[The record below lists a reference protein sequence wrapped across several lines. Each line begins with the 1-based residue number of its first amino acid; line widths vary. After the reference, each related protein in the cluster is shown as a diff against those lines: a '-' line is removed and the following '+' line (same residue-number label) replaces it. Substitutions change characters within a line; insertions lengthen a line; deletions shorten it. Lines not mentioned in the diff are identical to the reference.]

1 MRGVCLQVV
10 EALVAELSEVDQH
23 VFLLPAI
30 QPYLLEPL
38 DAHPTNRSYLYIIE
52 RNI

>member
-1 MRGVCLQVV
+1 MV

-30 QPYLLEPL
+30 QPYLLESL
-38 DAHPTNRSYLYIIE
+38 DAHEKHTSNTSFK
-52 RNI
+52 